1 MGGFERPPSP
11 PLRQPLVRALDA
23 VAAILLLVALA
34 WIVTG
39 GVAFSVGG
47 RRVTLDRAEEP
58 LAAAAVVALIRH
70 LVRAYSPRFARPRRA
85 VLWGAAV
92 YALLMSLAVLQRHRS
107 IQTHALDLG
116 YYVQL
121 VWNIGHGNGARV
133 TLPPMHA
140 WGDHLSPVFYLAAPV
155 AWILP
160 IAQTLLVAQTLVY
173 AAGAL
178 ALFAYVRR
186 RLEDE
191 RLAVAAALV
200 YLVNPSLHGMNV
212 RDIHPTTLAVPLV
225 IAAALA
231 FDARRPAWCAAALA
245 VMLAG
250 REDAAVAGVGF
261 GIWLATTR
269 GRWRLGAAVAA
280 ACVLLLYLD
289 VTLVM
294 PYFRGAS
301 YPHLAA
307 RWPHLGR
314 SLPEILL
321 SLALPWKW
329 LPVVLTGPKLVYLLA
344 MLAPLAFLPLLAPRA
359 LVAAAP
365 GLAMNLLN
373 TDPVLFGYRT
383 PYQAFVLPFLFLAAV
398 DGVAVLRRRGL
409 RPERAL
415 GVALFVAVVLTSRTA
430 NELMVSRWRLGPDQR
445 AAYALMA
452 RIPPGAPVSVNE
464 RLVAHLGARPGVY
477 VFPTYADRAEWALD
491 LAESVARA
499 RLQEF
504 EPVAREG
511 IWALL
516 RRRG

>member
-1 MGGFERPPSP
+1 MTEAREAAAPGRR
-11 PLRQPLVRALDA
+11 LRAARLLDGLV
-23 VAAILLLVALA
+23 VALLVVTLA

-39 GVAFSVGG
+39 GVTLALGG
-47 RRVTLDRAEEP
+47 RHVTLGRAEEP
-58 LAAAAVVALIRH
+58 LAAAAVVALARH
-70 LVRAYSPRFARPRRA
+70 LILGYAPRLARPRRA
-85 VLWGAAV
+85 VCWAAAA
-92 YALLMSLAVLQRHRS
+92 YAVLMGFIVLARHRA

-133 TLPPMHA
+133 TLPPVHA
-140 WGDHLSPVFYLAAPV
+140 WADHLSPVFYLAAPL
-155 AWILP
+155 AWVLP
-160 IAQTLLVAQTLVY
+160 IAETLLLAQTLVY

-178 ALFAYVRR
+178 AVWAYARR
-186 RLEDE
+186 RLDDE
-191 RLAVAAALV
+191 RLAAAAAFV

-212 RDIHPTTLAVPLV
+212 RDVHPTTLAVPLV

-231 FDARRPAWCAAALA
+231 FDAGRPAWCAAALVVA
-245 VMLAG
+245 LAG

-269 GRWRLGAAVAA
+269 GRWRLGGGVAA
-280 ACVLLLYLD
+280 ACVLLLFVD

-294 PYFRGAS
+294 PHFRGAP
-301 YPHLAA
+301 YPHLA
-307 RWPHLGR
+307 RWPQLGH
-314 SLPEILL
+314 SLPEILV

-359 LVAAAP
+359 LAAAVP

-383 PYQAFVLPFLFLAAV
+383 PYQAFVLPFLILAAV
-398 DGVAVLRRRGL
+398 DGAALLRRRGL

-415 GVALFVAVVLTSRTA
+415 SVALFVGVLLTSRTA
-430 NELMVSRWRLGPDQR
+430 NELMVTRWRLGPDQR

-452 RIPPGAPVSVNE
+452 RIPARAPVSVNE
-464 RLVAHLGARPGVY
+464 RLVPHLGARPEVY
-477 VFPTYADRAEWALD
+477 VFPTYVERAEYVLD

-499 RLQEF
+499 RPPGF

-516 RRRG
+516 RRTG